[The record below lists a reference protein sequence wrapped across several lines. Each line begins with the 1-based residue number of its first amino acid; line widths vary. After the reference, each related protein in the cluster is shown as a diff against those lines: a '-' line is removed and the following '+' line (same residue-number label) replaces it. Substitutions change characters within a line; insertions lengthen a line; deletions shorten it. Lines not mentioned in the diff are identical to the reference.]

1 MKDRIEH
8 IMRSKNLTA
17 TQLADL
23 LNVQRS
29 GISHI
34 ISGRNNPSLDF
45 VMKLKETFPEFN
57 LDWLIFGKGAMTG
70 SVVEGKKRR
79 EMDLFVDEEAER
91 FTENDKNSE
100 DQAEPNLK
108 RDFSQ
113 MVEPDVKNKE
123 SRELADQNVKKEAPS
138 IEEAP
143 DHIVQSEYK
152 QLIIIYSDDT
162 FKVLKARN
170 H

>member
-45 VMKLKETFPEFN
+45 VIKIKETFPEFN
-57 LDWLIFGKGAMTG
+57 LDWLVFGKGPMTG
-70 SVVEGKKRR
+70 TLTESKKTR
-79 EMDLFVDEEAER
+79 EMSLFESDAVELTTQIGENKTSHVETDVKEKVGNNAESIESKRELEEKKEASPDEEAYVSPV
-91 FTENDKNSE
+91 TT
-100 DQAEPNLK
+100 
-108 RDFSQ
+108 
-113 MVEPDVKNKE
+113 
-123 SRELADQNVKKEAPS
+123 
-138 IEEAP
+138 
-143 DHIVQSEYK
+143 EYK
-152 QLIIIYSDDT
+152 QLILVYSDDT
-162 FKVLKARN
+162 FKVLKPRRG
-170 H
+170 

>member
-34 ISGRNNPSLDF
+34 ISGRNKPSLDF
-45 VMKLKETFPEFN
+45 IMKLKETFPEFN
-57 LDWLIFGKGAMTG
+57 LDWLIFGKGPMTG
-70 SVVEGKKRR
+70 SSFESKKPR
-79 EMDLFVDEEAER
+79 EMDLFVDEDP
-91 FTENDKNSE
+91 ENSITKEKGSE
-100 DQAEPNLK
+100 NQAPYNLKENPDQAV
-108 RDFSQ
+108 Q
-113 MVEPDVKNKE
+113 PDLKNKE
-123 SRELADQNVKKEAPS
+123 NNDFSEQKQKKEAPF
-138 IEEAP
+138 IEEAS
-143 DHIVQSEYK
+143 DRIVQSEYK